1 MSTMSARSEV
11 TPLGRQLR
19 RIWSRAGIACA
30 CFLAA
35 ALVLPL
41 IQRALGP
48 DRERRASAV
57 SSRRA
62 AREEAPVY
70 VMPNGERRRVV
81 AVVPAEPDA
90 VGGSRG
96 NRALYWWC
104 GLLAAVTIAGAA
116 MQTMR
121 AYATHDEDDQS

>member
-1 MSTMSARSEV
+1 MSARGDV

-19 RIWSRAGIACA
+19 RIWARAGIACA
-30 CFLAA
+30 CFVAA

-41 IQRALGP
+41 IQRALDP
-48 DRERRASAV
+48 DGERRA
-57 SSRRA
+57 RA
-62 AREEAPVY
+62 ASGRSATREEAPVY

-90 VGGSRG
+90 NGGSRG

-104 GLLAAVTIAGAA
+104 GILAAATVAGAA

-121 AYATHDEDDQS
+121 AYATRDEDDQY